1 MLLYKRCITLT
12 YQTADED
19 GYDGQRADIA
29 DQEPEDTEK
38 LRIAAEGSA
47 VGEFVIYV
55 GLLETPADKEDGQKT
70 AESHEDVGRK
80 MIEEVE
86 YGPAGYL
93 EV

>member
-19 GYDGQRADIA
+19 GDDGQRADIA

-55 GLLETPADKEDGQKT
+55 GYY
-70 AESHEDVGRK
+70 
-80 MIEEVE
+80 I
-86 YGPAGYL
+86 
-93 EV
+93 